1 MHAVALLECSL
12 QALQCPQLERVPQ
25 TTWFLDGQGD

>member
-12 QALQCPQLERVPQ
+12 QALQCPQREGVSQ
-25 TTWFLDGQGD
+25 TTRLLDGQGD